1 MSKRTEDLAAARR
14 LLLALSEGLAK
25 AGQLLVASGLVEDGR
40 ATARMRAE
48 VGVMRQRVRKVHN
61 AAIAAEGGNTATG
74 ENR

>member
-25 AGQLLVASGLVEDGR
+25 AGRLLVASGLGQAGR

-48 VGVMRQRVRKVHN
+48 VGVMRKRVRKVHN
-61 AAIAAEGGNTATG
+61 AAIAAEGGNTSTG